1 VHFEMNE
8 KVYKL
13 LKENKLS
20 VPAPQMVVQL
30 QEKK

>member
-1 VHFEMNE
+1 VHFQMNE

-13 LKENKLS
+13 LKDNKLS
-20 VPAPQMVVQL
+20 SPTPQMVVQL